1 MDNKD
6 FDMNRYDYGETGG
19 YEGPYAGDNY
29 SNQSADNG
37 LVGIDP
43 TTSAANNTNAGY
55 NYGGAYMQN
64 QPNPELY
71 VQPNPDQPDPVNV
84 KADKKPS
91 KKTFG
96 RTMGKTIAAALV
108 AMAACASAYIR

>member
-43 TTSAANNTNAGY
+43 TTSAANNTNVLAIHKWITFVPYHEQTETGKI
-55 NYGGAYMQN
+55 
-64 QPNPELY
+64 L
-71 VQPNPDQPDPVNV
+71 V
-84 KADKKPS
+84 KRA
-91 KKTFG
+91 
-96 RTMGKTIAAALV
+96 
-108 AMAACASAYIR
+108 